1 MVGDGW
7 VKRGCCKSSLLTRTS
22 YLYNELRNLLFE
34 VFKDYS
40 RYFAILN
47 VIAEGASTF
56 SE

>member
-1 MVGDGW
+1 MVVDGW

-22 YLYNELRNLLFE
+22 YLYNELQNLLFDE
-34 VFKDYS
+34 FKDDS
-40 RYFAILN
+40 RYFDILN